1 MNFTL
6 NERLDYIAKQYI
18 SDLIEH
24 AEQLYYSGD
33 TDGSVFLFNKIE
45 EFATYMDNQGELL
58 WMRSLS

>member
-6 NERLDYIAKQYI
+6 NERLDYVAKQYI